1 MVNLLPLD
9 EDERITTVMSLPE
22 NQDEWEN
29 LYVIFATSS
38 GGTLPTSM

>member
-22 NQDEWEN
+22 NQEEWEN
-29 LYVIFATSS
+29 LYVLQHPLEVLEGIH
-38 GGTLPTSM
+38 